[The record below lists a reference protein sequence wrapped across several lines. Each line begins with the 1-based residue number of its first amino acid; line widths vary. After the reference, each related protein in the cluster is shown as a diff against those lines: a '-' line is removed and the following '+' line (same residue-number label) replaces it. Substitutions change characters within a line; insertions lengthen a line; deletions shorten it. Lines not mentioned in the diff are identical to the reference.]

1 MASFFDEIARNNLKS
16 LLLMCIFG
24 AFFIAV
30 IYVFLLLF
38 FGGAD
43 VSTFAVVFLLVLLY
57 AVFTYF
63 NGDKLVL
70 AVSRAQEADEK
81 QYRNLYD
88 VVEGMASA
96 MQIKMPKI
104 YIIQDPNPN
113 AFATGRRSK
122 PSIAFT
128 TGLLSMM
135 NRAELEGVTSH
146 ELSHIQDND
155 ILVMTIAI
163 AFAGAIGLIAAFV
176 RNMFFFGFGF
186 GGGNRRGNGGI
197 ILLIAFVIGLLAPFF
212 AILIRLA
219 ISRRRE
225 YMADANGAR
234 VTRNPAELASAL
246 KKLQAYSSKPG
257 ATPVRHAN
265 EVTASMYFAN
275 PFTGKSLM
283 NLFSTH
289 PPIEERI
296 KRLQAMY

>member
-24 AFFIAV
+24 ALFVAV
-30 IYVFLLLF
+30 IYF
-38 FGGAD
+38 
-43 VSTFAVVFLLVLLY
+43 VVFALGGGILAFALGALLVVLY
-57 AVFTYF
+57 AAFTYF
-63 NGDKLVL
+63 SGDRLVL
-70 AVSRAQEADEK
+70 AVSRAQEADKK
-81 QYRNLYD
+81 QYANLYD
-88 VVEGMASA
+88 VVEGMAAA
-96 MQIKMPKI
+96 MQIKMPRV

-122 PSIAFT
+122 PSIAYT

-135 NRAELEGVTSH
+135 NREELEGVTSH

-176 RNMFFFGFGF
+176 RNMLFFGFGF
-186 GGGNRRGNGGI
+186 GNNRRGNAG
-197 ILLIAFVIGLLAPFF
+197 LVLIVAFVIGLLAPLF

-219 ISRRRE
+219 ISRGRE

-246 KKLQAYSSKPG
+246 KKLQAYSSSPR

-275 PFTGKSLM
+275 PFTGKSVM

>member
-16 LLLMCIFG
+16 
-24 AFFIAV
+24 
-30 IYVFLLLF
+30 FLLLAIFAMF
-38 FGGAD
+38 FIGIIYFVVYLLGGGVFA
-43 VSTFAVVFLLVLLY
+43 FAVGALLVALY
-57 AVFTYF
+57 AVFTYYS
-63 NGDKLVL
+63 GDKVVL
-70 AVSRAQEADEK
+70 AVSRAKEADEK
-81 QYRNLYD
+81 QYTALYAS
-88 VVEGMASA
+88 VEGLSSA

-104 YIIQDPNPN
+104 YVINDPNPN

-128 TGLLSMM
+128 TGLLQMM
-135 NRAELEGVTSH
+135 NRDELEGVISH
-146 ELSHIQDND
+146 ELSHVQDND

-163 AFAGAIGLIAAFV
+163 AFAGAIGLIAAYM
-176 RNMFFFGFGF
+176 RMSLFFGGF
-186 GGGNRRGNGGI
+186 GGRGRNDSG
-197 ILLIAFVIGLLAPFF
+197 LLMLLVLVIGFLAPLF
-212 AILIRLA
+212 ALLTRLA

-246 KKLQAYSSKPG
+246 KKIQAYEKNPN
-257 ATPVRHAN
+257 TPPVMHAN
-265 EVTASMYFAN
+265 EVTASLYFAN
-275 PFTGKSLM
+275 PFKASSFA